1 MTPDELTRTGGISAA
16 KPDWSREA
24 KQFWAWIPS
33 RSLLASIRSY
43 QSHRGS
49 PNPLRIG
56 LRMLATL
63 RHMFWSIVT
72 GADVPLNCQIDGG
85 MAMPHPN
92 GIVIHPDA
100 TIGPNCMLLQQVT
113 IGERNGAVP
122 TLGGHVDVG
131 AGAKV
136 LGAVHIGD
144 HANIGAN
151 AVVLQDVPPG
161 ATAVGVPAR
170 IADTRRIEESRVNTS
185 PRGILPD

>member
-16 KPDWSREA
+16 EPDWSREA

-122 TLGGHVDVG
+122 RLGGHVDVG

-151 AVVLQDVPPG
+151 AVVLQDVPSG